1 MQPDNPLAP
10 VLIDS
15 GTVAHPRDMIRALE
29 TLEAVEYSYV
39 VDGETI
45 SEGAAT
51 LVKIMADSGSAT
63 MVVNGCLFL
72 NVASFRYLDFS
83 TDEARAC
90 NVTLHGDGL
99 TLTLRSLGQ
108 ADGDTVARGQLKLL
122 EDAGFDLESFVVTD
136 EDEEDDF

>member
-10 VLIDS
+10 VMIGS

-29 TLEAVEYSYV
+29 TLETVEYEYI
-39 VDGETI
+39 VDGDTL
-45 SEGAAT
+45 SQGAAT

-72 NVASFRYLDFS
+72 NVSSFRYLDFS
-83 TDEARAC
+83 TDEEDVC
-90 NVTLHGDGL
+90 SVTLHGDGV
-99 TLTLRSLGQ
+99 TLALRSIGP

-122 EDAGFDLESFVVTD
+122 EDAGFDLETFVITD
-136 EDEEDDF
+136 DEEEDE

>member
-1 MQPDNPLAP
+1 MQPENPLAP
-10 VLIDS
+10 VLIGS

-29 TLEAVEYSYV
+29 TLEAVEYSYI

-83 TDEARAC
+83 TDRDRVC
-90 NVTLHGDGL
+90 SITLHGDGL
-99 TLTLRSLGQ
+99 TLALRSLGE